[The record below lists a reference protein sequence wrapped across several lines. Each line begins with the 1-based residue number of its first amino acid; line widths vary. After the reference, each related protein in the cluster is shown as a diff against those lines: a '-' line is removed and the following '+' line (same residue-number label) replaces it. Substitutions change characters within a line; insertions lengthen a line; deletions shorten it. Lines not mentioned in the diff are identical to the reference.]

1 MPDLFEST
9 SIVCNECN
17 KKMSRITILKDGFRM
32 RAWHCP
38 ECGKKVYH
46 PSDVEEYKKFRE
58 LKQRPFQVKLRV
70 VGNSYTVS
78 IPKQIINFMQD
89 EENKMQKHMNEMVNL
104 CFEEAGR
111 LSLMFGEEIT
121 RIPAEEKNLNEENN
135 EKGKIMKIKRFS
147 GSRKFKKFS

>member
-9 SIVCNECN
+9 TISCNECN
-17 KKMSRITILKDGFRM
+17 KKMSRITIIKDGFRM

-46 PSDVEEYKKFRE
+46 PSDVEEYKKFQE
-58 LKQRPFQVKLRV
+58 LKQKPFQVKLRV

-78 IPKQIINFMQD
+78 IPKDIINFMQD
-89 EENKMQKHMNEMVNL
+89 EEKKMQKHMNEMVNL

-111 LSLMFGEEIT
+111 LSLMFGEEM
-121 RIPAEEKNLNEENN
+121 RQLDNQEKDLDEKNN
-135 EKGKIMKIKRFS
+135 EKGKIKRRIIHIR
-147 GSRKFKKFS
+147 G